1 MRCLFTWCLP
11 SSRWRKRILSDS
23 GTRKMCRRTW
33 TCQWPEI
40 QNYTKHGSDV
50 RWCINSSYSH
60 MECNQVTTIYYGFL
74 PSLVSKF
81 KPSVNMKI
89 WGGQYNLQLTVF
101 TLIDGQLIHMQGNC
115 RLRVQEIAILMYFWL
130 GLMEIDKPSGKYF
143 SFVRIIFHTKENIVI
158 QILQEF
164 NMELWKCFEKWKSF
178 SVGLYSYLLLS

>member
-23 GTRKMCRRTW
+23 ETRKMCRRTW

-40 QNYTKHGSDV
+40 QNYKLHRAVVVVASKSMCEYEDL
-50 RWCINSSYSH
+50 RWAIQFTFDSIYTDRWTINTH
-60 MECNQVTTIYYGFL
+60 AGC
-74 PSLVSKF
+74 
-81 KPSVNMKI
+81 
-89 WGGQYNLQLTVF
+89 
-101 TLIDGQLIHMQGNC
+101 C

-143 SFVRIIFHTKENIVI
+143 SFVRIIFHTKENIII

-164 NMELWKCFEKWKSF
+164 NMELWKCF
-178 SVGLYSYLLLS
+178 

>member
-1 MRCLFTWCLP
+1 MRPRFFIFTYGI
-11 SSRWRKRILSDS
+11 SSL
-23 GTRKMCRRTW
+23 
-33 TCQWPEI
+33 
-40 QNYTKHGSDV
+40 YTMAS
-50 RWCINSSYSH
+50 
-60 MECNQVTTIYYGFL
+60 FL
-74 PSLVSKF
+74 PWYPNST
-81 KPSVNMKI
+81 VNLKI

-143 SFVRIIFHTKENIVI
+143 SFVRIIFHTKENIII

>member
-23 GTRKMCRRTW
+23 ETRKMCRRTW

-40 QNYTKHGSDV
+40 QNYTKHVSDV
-50 RWCINSSYSH
+50 WCGINSSYSH
-60 MECNQVTTIYYGFL
+60 MEYHHYITMASFL
-74 PSLVSKF
+74 PWYPNST
-81 KPSVNMKI
+81 VNLKI
-89 WGGQYNLQLTVF
+89 WGGQYNLQLTLF

-143 SFVRIIFHTKENIVI
+143 SFVRIIFHTKENIII

-164 NMELWKCFEKWKSF
+164 NMELWKGFEKWKSF

>member
-40 QNYTKHGSDV
+40 QNYTKHNSDV
-50 RWCINSSYSH
+50 RWGLDSLYSYMEFKSKSKCEYEDLRWAIQFTIDSIYTDRWTINTH
-60 MECNQVTTIYYGFL
+60 A
-74 PSLVSKF
+74 
-81 KPSVNMKI
+81 
-89 WGGQYNLQLTVF
+89 
-101 TLIDGQLIHMQGNC
+101 GNC